1 MRSKLGQTRFAQT
14 VSQFWTT
21 PISPNQVSLSI
32 LQNRPP
38 PYVSPAG
45 ISRRELEIVCL
56 RYSLIIGTVHLYL
69 LLVYHNLSICF
80 IVCTAWT
87 AETLLAIFGG
97 SVVTL
102 SFGKYALWA
111 NCRTVWASASL
122 RNLRMILADFQGLR
136 VTSSRKLSQKS
147 FCGSCVPIPA
157 KKHPAITNMWQQDAP
172 YNQSFSASSTFIR

>member
-45 ISRRELEIVCL
+45 TSRRELEV
-56 RYSLIIGTVHLYL
+56 S
-69 LLVYHNLSICF
+69 
-80 IVCTAWT
+80 TAWT
-87 AETLLAIFGG
+87 AETLLVIFGG

-111 NCRTVWASASL
+111 NCRTVWALASL
-122 RNLRMILADFQGLR
+122 RNLRMVLADFPGLR
-136 VTSSRKLSQKS
+136 VTCSRKLSQKS